1 MNCLSTMISL
11 NIKRIVYSSIND
23 SFISCDPKEIKIN
36 HISSGNRHLIKNSDE
51 DKENYV
57 NNSDWKLK
65 IWGK

>member
-1 MNCLSTMISL
+1 MNCLSTMINL